1 MWHVR
6 KLTNPTE
13 ILAFLERNRCY
24 AAYAIGDLEPEM
36 FQHTHWYVAEAAGQ
50 ARSLALHFT
59 ALDPDALF
67 LMGETVGLAIIL
79 GSALRPRRVY
89 ASARSEH
96 LSALRSFYRLG
107 QPEHVVRMVLD
118 VNAFRPAP
126 VPPQPHTGAGMWY
139 RPWDGASG
147 KAIRLSPAYTRQLER
162 LYSMGQ
168 GNAFS
173 AFQVAQGVFYGVTDK
188 DRLVS
193 TAGTHVFSET
203 YGVTAVGNVFT
214 HPDYRQRGLGT
225 LCTSAVVRELLTRRI
240 QTIVLNVYE
249 DNKAALRIYQRMG
262 FREHCRYVEV
272 LAERRTR

>member
-50 ARSLALHFT
+50 ARALALHFT

-96 LSALRSFYRLG
+96 LSVLRSFYHLG

-118 VNAFRPAP
+118 ANAFRP
-126 VPPQPHTGAGMWY
+126 V
-139 RPWDGASG
+139 SG

-173 AFQVAQGVFYGVTDK
+173 AFQVAQGIFYGVTDK

-193 TAGTHVFSET
+193 TAGTHVVSET
-203 YGVTAVGNVFT
+203 YGVAAVGNVFT
-214 HPDYRQRGLGT
+214 HPDYRWRGLGT
-225 LCTSAVVRELLTRRI
+225 LCTTAVVQELLARRI
-240 QTIVLNVYE
+240 QTIVLNVHK
-249 DNKAALRIYQRMG
+249 DNKAAFRIYQRMG